1 VSNNKREVVKDMGEV
16 KATVKTGQLRAGEC
30 VEVVVDGEKLRVCKV
45 KEGARE
51 GEITIEKVSE

>member
-1 VSNNKREVVKDMGEV
+1 MSEV
-16 KATVKTGQLRAGEC
+16 KASVKTGQLRAGEC
-30 VEVVVDGEKLRVCKV
+30 IEVVVDGERLRVCKV

>member
-1 VSNNKREVVKDMGEV
+1 MSGV
-16 KATVKTGQLRAGEC
+16 KASVKTGQLREGEC
-30 VEVVVDGEKLRVCKV
+30 VEVVVDGERLRVCKV

>member
-1 VSNNKREVVKDMGEV
+1 VSNNKREVVRDMSGEKISV
-16 KATVKTGQLRAGEC
+16 RTGELREGQC

>member
-1 VSNNKREVVKDMGEV
+1 MSNNKREVVKDMGEV

-30 VEVVVDGEKLRVCKV
+30 VEVTVNGERLRVCKV